1 MTFKKKLTPLIWNLE
16 PQVTPNSEY
25 SKHQH
30 GVTGRQFPGQKP
42 FPAVKSSGCR
52 FVSLMITALCMWG
65 EMLSQLPQ
73 PTCQSYCGW
82 QEMALPLTCLPC
94 PLSRLLKTCIR
105 IFKRDS
111 LQEQGRRN
119 QDQAAQ
125 LLVLEFILPLVPVT
139 GRELNTF
146 ICSRFSK
153 APYCLHP
160 TANLQLRSSMLC
172 AHLTSPG
179 HFRCRWNLNR
189 GKHQEL
195 NVCSSK

>member
-30 GVTGRQFPGQKP
+30 GVIGRQFPGQKP

-94 PLSRLLKTCIR
+94 PLSRLLKICIR

-111 LQEQGRRN
+111 FTGTRKKKSGSGC
-119 QDQAAQ
+119 AAFGTRVHTAFGPSHRARTKHLHLFPVFQ
-125 LLVLEFILPLVPVT
+125 SPLLLIPHSQSAI
-139 GRELNTF
+139 TF
-146 ICSRFSK
+146 LY
-153 APYCLHP
+153 A
-160 TANLQLRSSMLC
+160 LC
-172 AHLTSPG
+172 PPHIPRT
-179 HFRCRWNLNR
+179 F
-189 GKHQEL
+189 
-195 NVCSSK
+195 